1 MRKLKILSYADI
13 NGALRNKISQIENGN
28 NTNNPDVNYPVML
41 DCAPHSKQ
49 NLNLY
54 GGLLK
59 WHVGKETSMFKVP
72 RGVLL
77 HLF

>member
-13 NGALRNKISQIENGN
+13 NGALRNKISKIENGN

-49 NLNLY
+49 NLYLY
-54 GGLLK
+54 GRLLK
-59 WHVGKETSMFKVP
+59 WAHWK
-72 RGVLL
+72 
-77 HLF
+77 